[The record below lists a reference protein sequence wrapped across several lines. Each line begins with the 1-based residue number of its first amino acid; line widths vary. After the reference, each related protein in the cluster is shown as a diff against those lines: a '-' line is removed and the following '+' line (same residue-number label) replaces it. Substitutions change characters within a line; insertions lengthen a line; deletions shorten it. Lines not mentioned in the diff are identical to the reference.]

1 MLRFTRRLERDGHA
15 DGSLTLPLDRR
26 MKGRQRVTLDDD
38 TEAGLFLER
47 GGVLRDGDRI
57 ATGEGYVA
65 RVRAAPEPLS
75 TVRCDDPLLLARAC
89 YHLGN
94 RHVPLQI
101 EKGRLCYR
109 HDPVL
114 DAMLRRLGM
123 EPLREE
129 APFEP
134 EPGAY
139 GDHTHTNVGQGYGH
153 G

>member
-1 MLRFTRRLERDGHA
+1 MLRFTRRLERDGDA

-26 MKGRQRVTLDDD
+26 MKGRQRVTLDDH

-57 ATGEGYVA
+57 ATGEGYVV
-65 RVRAAPEPLS
+65 RVKAAPEPLS
-75 TVRCDDPLLLARAC
+75 TVSCDDPRLLARAC
-89 YHLGN
+89 YRLGN

-101 EKGRLCYR
+101 EQGRLRYR

-114 DAMLRRLGM
+114 DDMLGRLGM
-123 EPLREE
+123 EPVREE

-139 GDHTHTNVGQGYGH
+139 GDHTHTGVGQGHGH